1 MLGSR
6 LEYLFE
12 RYLNRQCNESEE
24 AELMELLGLPENE
37 RMVKLVMDKLMDKSA
52 DDLKMPEDTARVILQ
67 QIVAVNNRKAIGAKA
82 VLFTGVWR
90 KVAAAAVVIVIAVAA
105 MIYAGRDKKAPEK
118 TVVKEKSDIHPGGDK
133 GSLTLADG
141 TVLSLNEMPDGI
153 LQQQGNYRI
162 RKKGGVLQ
170 CDING
175 GDAQIAGKSY
185 NVLSTPRGGQ
195 FQLMLPDGSNV
206 WLNAESSLKFPVAF
220 DKNAREV
227 ELSGE
232 AYFEVKTIR
241 DQNSKAKK
249 PFNVLVRLPSGKE
262 ARVEVLGTHF
272 NVNAYN
278 NESSVKTT
286 LIEGAVN
293 VSEEGSSVVLKPGQQ
308 ARLSENNSLSV
319 DRHADVEGAVAWK
332 NGLFHFDNV
341 DITTIMRQIGRWYNV
356 DIVYA
361 GKIAPRHFV
370 GKIRRSAELSE
381 VLEILRL
388 SDIDFKVDG
397 KTIVVK

>member
-1 MLGSR
+1 
-6 LEYLFE
+6 
-12 RYLNRQCNESEE
+12 
-24 AELMELLGLPENE
+24 MELLGLPENE
-37 RMVKLVMDKLMDKSA
+37 RMVKLVMDKLMDKNA
-52 DDLKMPEDTARVILQ
+52 DDLKIPEDTARAILQ
-67 QIVAVNNRKAIGAKA
+67 QIVAVNNRKATRAKT
-82 VLFTGVWR
+82 VLFTSELWR
-90 KVAAAAVVIVIAVAA
+90 KVAVASIVIVIAVAA
-105 MIYAGRDKKAPEK
+105 VIYVSSDKKALEE
-118 TVVKEKSDIHPGGDK
+118 TVVKEKSDIRPGGDK

-141 TVLSLNEMPDGI
+141 TVLSLNEIPDGV
-153 LQQQGNYRI
+153 LRQQGNYMI

-170 CDING
+170 CDG
-175 GDAQIAGKSY
+175 GGTQIAGKSY

-195 FQLMLPDGSNV
+195 FRLMLPDGSKV

-227 ELSGE
+227 ELTGE
-232 AYFEVKTIR
+232 AYFEIKSIR
-241 DQNSKAKK
+241 AHNSKAKT
-249 PFNVLVRLPSGKE
+249 PFNVLVRLPSGKQ

-278 NESSVKTT
+278 NESSIKTT

-308 ARLSENNSLSV
+308 ARLSENSSLSV
-319 DRHADVEGAVAWK
+319 DRHADVDGAVAWK
-332 NGLFHFDNV
+332 NGLFHFDNA

-361 GKIAPRHFV
+361 GKITPRHFV

-388 SDIDFKVDG
+388 SDIDFKIDG